1 MDKIVKLQILQEINE
16 LEVNDLLD
24 LINANDISLEEMLD
38 AGLERVKLNTL
49 QNYLNQANTSE
60 SSQVSA
66 NDAHAEIKAMC
77 MNIEKDEYDVL
88 EIRSF
93 LLNGVIS
100 SQQLKQYTSMSDEI
114 IERINYYQKQETLFT
129 DWENLPPLQLNRTD
143 VYFLGQ
149 PGSGKSCVLGSLFYY
164 FDKSGLLAENM
175 QNQIG
180 TLYRNQLKDEF
191 GYGILPDSTAVD
203 GVNYMP
209 IELRNMNQT
218 SLKHPLN
225 FIEMSG
231 EIFDNA
237 YEKGIQS
244 IHPKV
249 KEYLSNKNRKI
260 LFFIIDYDLHKKS
273 EKMSFGAGQASKL
286 TAVLEILDNYG
297 TLSKVDSIY
306 VLVTK
311 SDLFPAERNKIEY
324 ANEFINKYYL
334 NFVNNLKDKKEKY
347 ANKNSFKITIYPFTI
362 GTVKFKNM
370 LATIDTSGA
379 EYATKAI
386 QKHAFVKKEGSL
398 LNKIFGKN

>member
-1 MDKIVKLQILQEINE
+1 MDKIVKQQILQEINA

-24 LINANDISLEEMLD
+24 LIKANDIRLDEMLD
-38 AGLERVKLNTL
+38 AGLERAKLNAI
-49 QNYLNQANTSE
+49 QSQLNQVHQEEVNQTSPH
-60 SSQVSA
+60 
-66 NDAHAEIKAMC
+66 DALAEIKAIC
-77 MNIEKDEYDVL
+77 QSIENDEYGVL
-88 EIRSF
+88 EIRNF
-93 LLNGVIS
+93 LLSGVITPE
-100 SQQLKQYTSMSDEI
+100 QLKQFTSMTDEI
-114 IERINYYQKQETLFT
+114 IDRINYYQKHETPFT
-129 DWENLPPLQLNRTD
+129 DWGDLPPLQLDRTD

-164 FDKSGLLAENM
+164 FDKRGLLAENM

-209 IELRNMNQT
+209 IELRNIQNT
-218 SLKHPLN
+218 ALKHPLN

-231 EIFDNA
+231 EIFDTA

-249 KEYLSNKNRKI
+249 KDYLSNKNRKI

-273 EKMSFGAGQASKL
+273 EKISFGAGQASKL

-297 TLSKVDSIY
+297 TLSRVDAIY

-311 SDLFPAERNKIEY
+311 SDLFPAERDKVEY
-324 ANEFINKYYL
+324 ANEFINNSYL
-334 NFVNNLKDKKEKY
+334 NFVNNLKDKKQKY
-347 ANKNSFKITIYPFTI
+347 ANKNTFKVTIYPFTI
-362 GTVKFKNM
+362 GDVKFKSL

-386 QKHAFVKKEGSL
+386 QKHAFVKKESSFFG
-398 LNKIFGKN
+398 KIFGN